1 MSLDTKKQMAGD
13 SKYQKT
19 VGEGRI
25 SQRHNF
31 NINSYVH
38 FTSVYPVHVQ
48 GEQSLNVKSTGTL
61 RPPILFGSQSRI
73 TKSQPK
79 RGTLELS
86 AVGHAVGI
94 CVRG

>member
-1 MSLDTKKQMAGD
+1 MVLDTKKQMAGD

-25 SQRHNF
+25 SERHNF

-48 GEQSLNVKSTGTL
+48 GA
-61 RPPILFGSQSRI
+61 
-73 TKSQPK
+73 TKSEREVNRNTPTSH
-79 RGTLELS
+79 RESLEDRTIELERTS
-86 AVGHAVGI
+86 SSM
-94 CVRG
+94 